1 MIYKTKNQVVP
12 LNQTSS
18 QLRTRYNSDKMME
31 SELFTNLI
39 QVLDGIKSICFYV
52 FSHNLVIWIKNTN
65 INHSHVKGN
74 FLRDYPFILNR
85 TSSPNYIKT
94 LGPLF

>member
-39 QVLDGIKSICFYV
+39 QVLGWIKWIFLNE
-52 FSHNLVIWIKNTN
+52 FSHNNFVIWINN
-65 INHSHVKGN
+65 INITHSDVK
-74 FLRDYPFILNR
+74 R
-85 TSSPNYIKT
+85 T
-94 LGPLF
+94 F